1 MKYIKLLLL
10 GLSVSL
16 LTAFSISV
24 DEIKPKVINSI
35 KSALT
40 TKTKIETESVPDGDT
55 SITIDGKTH
64 TIKKETM
71 DDTRKLLE
79 TNNELQ
85 QTFIDIVG
93 SQVTDENIATLAYYA
108 EKIGVSIEDLLNQ
121 LK

>member
-1 MKYIKLLLL
+1 MKHVKLLLL
-10 GLSVSL
+10 GLSISL
-16 LTAFSISV
+16 LTACSISV
-24 DEIKPKVINSI
+24 DEIKPKVINSV
-35 KSALT
+35 KSSLT
-40 TKTKIETESVPDGDT
+40 TKTKIETELVPDGDT

-85 QTFIDIVG
+85 QTFIDIIG
-93 SQVTDENIATLAYYA
+93 SQVTDENIATIAYYA
-108 EKIGVSIEDLLNQ
+108 EKIDVSIEDLLNQ